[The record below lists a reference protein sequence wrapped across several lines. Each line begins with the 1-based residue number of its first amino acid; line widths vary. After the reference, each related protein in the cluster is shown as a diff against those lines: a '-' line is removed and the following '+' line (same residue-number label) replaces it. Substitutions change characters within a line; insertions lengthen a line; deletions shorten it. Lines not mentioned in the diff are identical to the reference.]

1 MLINAL
7 NIKNKRKHTIYNI
20 KNNDIR
26 KKIILRGSKMR
37 KFTKTT
43 SILLTTVLIIMSFSV
58 LTVGAQGAIGG
69 KVKQV
74 ESSNYVSDVSIKNN
88 LKIGETVAGF
98 KLQSEKWLSDIQ
110 STAMIFKHIKSGAK
124 LIYLRNE
131 DQNKVFSISFRTPV
145 SDNTGVNHIIEH
157 SVLCGSKQYPVK
169 DPFLIM
175 TKQSLST
182 FLNAFTGPDFTM
194 YPVASKN
201 KKDFENLMSVY
212 LDAVFYPNISKEPKI
227 LKQEGWH
234 YEINSNTGELTYNG
248 IVYNE
253 MKGNYSSPQVIL
265 SKTINESLFNNNS
278 YSFDSGG
285 NPDNI
290 PDLTYD
296 KFIKTYKKYYVPS
309 NSSIY
314 LYGKLNIENTLKL
327 INDKYLDKFKKTT
340 VNSKIKSQKT
350 YKKNIEKTALYPVS
364 INSATKN
371 MTYLS
376 SSYVID
382 KVSDVENILGFQ
394 ILQEILLNT
403 KSSPLRRNLLQ
414 SSIGTDVYAN
424 FNPSTKQPTFSIIAS
439 NANESQKYKFKK
451 FVDDALKQ
459 VVYEGFDEE
468 LVKSVVTAVELS
480 LRTQNS
486 DANRGM
492 NYMSAALGSWNYDI
506 NPTEYLEITPAL
518 NKIKSEISKGYFEK
532 LVQKYLLD
540 NKHNSLVVVKPSNG
554 LNEKKDVILKKKLA
568 EYKRSLSQ
576 TELIKIKKDA
586 LDLRKWQG
594 ALDSKENLSKIPTL
608 LRKDLNLKAE
618 EIPTVEKSEGSIK
631 VIRHSIFTNGITY
644 SNFYFDS
651 SKVPQNKVLY
661 LKLLASVL
669 GNINTE
675 KYNIVE
681 LSNNIMKYTGGIN
694 FNSTAFKNNTNNNL
708 YTPKMNVSINTID
721 SSLPNAFELLDQIIN
736 HSKLDDKKHMKRL
749 IKTLRGNYE
758 SMFVNSGSTFA
769 INRTLSYLSD
779 SGKYRDL
786 DYLPYYNFICD
797 LDDNF
802 EKKFDETVKNLNNVS
817 NIVFNKERLVVSYTG
832 NEKNYD
838 YFTYILNNFE
848 KKMRD
853 KKFPEQ
859 KYKFDFSIKNEAF
872 VIPSQVQYVV
882 KAGNIK
888 GSGYKYNGHMKVLEN
903 ILNSDYLWKELRVKG
918 GAYGGAIRFT
928 KGEVL
933 LYSYRDPNLKETL
946 NTFNKVVK
954 FLKDFKADDKEMT
967 NYIIGTIGSMDYLAG
982 PYSKGMLG
990 DSMYFSGITQ
1000 DEVQKLRN
1008 EVLSTTQE
1016 DIRNFVNLL
1025 EGVIKQNL
1033 HCVVGSET
1041 KVNENKVL
1049 FNKIVVPIKKPL

>member
-1 MLINAL
+1 
-7 NIKNKRKHTIYNI
+7 
-20 KNNDIR
+20 
-26 KKIILRGSKMR
+26 MR
-37 KFTKTT
+37 KFTKIT
-43 SILLTTVLIIMSFSV
+43 SILLTTVLILINFSG
-58 LTVGAQGAIGG
+58 LALGAQDAING
-69 KVKQV
+69 KGRQV
-74 ESSNYVSDVSIKNN
+74 VPSHYVSEVSIKND
-88 LKIGETVAGF
+88 LKVGKKVSGF
-98 KLQSEKWLSDIQ
+98 ELESEKWLSDIH

-157 SVLCGSKQYPVK
+157 SVLCGSKGYPVK

-182 FLNAFTGPDFTM
+182 FLNAFTGTDFTM

-201 KKDFENLMSVY
+201 NKDFENLMSVY
-212 LDAVFYPNISKEPKI
+212 LDAVFYPNILKDPKI

-234 YEINSNTGELTYNG
+234 YEINSKTGELNYNG

-253 MKGNYSSPQVIL
+253 MKGNYSSPEVIL
-265 SKTINESLFNNNS
+265 SNTINESLFNDNS

-296 KFIKTYKKYYVPS
+296 KFIETYKKYYVPS

-314 LYGKLNIENTLKL
+314 LYGKLDIENTLKF
-327 INDKYLDKFKKTT
+327 INDKYLSKLKKTT
-340 VNSKIKSQKT
+340 VNSKIKTQKG
-350 YKKNIEKTALYPVS
+350 YKKDVEKIALYPVS
-364 INSATKN
+364 IKSATKN

-382 KVSDVENILGFQ
+382 KVADVENMLGFQ
-394 ILQEILLNT
+394 ILQEIILNT
-403 KSSPLRRNLLQ
+403 KESPLRKSLLQ
-414 SSIGTDVYAN
+414 SGIGTDVYVN
-424 FNPSTKQPTFSIIAS
+424 FNPSTKQPTFSIIAT

-451 FVDDALKQ
+451 FVDEALAQ
-459 VVYEGFDEE
+459 VVSKGFDEE
-468 LVKSVVTAVELS
+468 LVKSVVTAVELNI
-480 LRTQNS
+480 RTQNS

-492 NYMSAALGSWNYDI
+492 NYMSSALNCWNYDV

-518 NKIKSEISKGYFEK
+518 NKIKSEISNGYFEK

-554 LNEKKDVILKKKLA
+554 LNEKKESDLKKKLE

-576 TELIKIKKDA
+576 PELIKIKKDA
-586 LDLRKWQG
+586 LDLKKWQG
-594 ALDSKENLSKIPTL
+594 TLDSKENLSKIPTL
-608 LRKDLNLKAE
+608 QRKDLNLKAE
-618 EIPTVEKSEGSIK
+618 EIPTLEKTEGGIK
-631 VIRHSIFTNGITY
+631 VIRHPIFTNGITY

-661 LKLLASVL
+661 LKLLASIL

-681 LSNNIMKYTGGIN
+681 LSNNMMKYTGGIS
-694 FNSTAFKNNTNNNL
+694 FSSTAFKNNTSNNL
-708 YTPKMNVSINTID
+708 YTPKMSISVNAID

-736 HSKLDDKKHMKRL
+736 HSKLDDRKHMKRL

-802 EKKFDETVKNLNNVS
+802 DVKFDDTVKNLKNVS
-817 NIVFNKERLVVSYTG
+817 DIVFNKEGLVVSYTG

-838 YFTYILNNFE
+838 YFTYILNDFGARIKDE
-848 KKMRD
+848 
-853 KKFPEQ
+853 KFPIQ
-859 KYKFDFSIKNEAF
+859 KYKFDFSNRNEAF

-888 GSGYKYNGHMKVLEN
+888 GSGYNYNGHMKVLEN

-946 NTFNKVVK
+946 NTFNEVVK
-954 FLKDFKADDKEMT
+954 FLKNFKADEKEMT
-967 NYIIGTIGSMDYLAG
+967 NYIIGTIGSMDNLAG

-990 DSMYFSGITQ
+990 DNMYFTGITHN
-1000 DEVQKLRN
+1000 DVQRLRD

-1016 DIRNFVNLL
+1016 DIRNFANLL

-1041 KVNENKVL
+1041 KVNENKDL
-1049 FNKIVVPIKKPL
+1049 FDRIIVPINKGK